1 LPAAKPGAHRRASL
15 AKLSEQ
21 AATEIEQPELGHAR
35 LTGPYLANQ
44 RRKTMR
50 NKVTAMCSGLILLV
64 GLSVYSAL
72 HAQSR
77 GMAIHEPHMSAAYG
91 HLQQAKDE
99 LEKAAPN
106 KGGHREK
113 AMQMVDQAMR
123 QIEEGEQYY
132 QQHR

>member
-1 LPAAKPGAHRRASL
+1 
-15 AKLSEQ
+15 
-21 AATEIEQPELGHAR
+21 
-35 LTGPYLANQ
+35 
-44 RRKTMR
+44 MR
-50 NKVTAMCSGLILLV
+50 NKITAICSAVVLLA
-64 GLSVYSAL
+64 GLSIFSVM

-77 GMAIHEPHMSAAYG
+77 QMALHEPHMSAAYG

-99 LEKAAPN
+99 LEKATPN

-113 AMQMVDQAMR
+113 AMQMVDEAMR